1 MSGGSL
7 DYGYQRVR
15 DLAEAIERR
24 ADRAEHRAFAAH
36 LHKVAE
42 AAKALEWVWSGDRG
56 PGDEIDLIK
65 AVVDGSAVS
74 AEHLSEL
81 ARRANDL
88 LEGVDRMLKDGT
100 MDRVYSLFDAE
111 IDAMIKAEADR

>member
-24 ADRAEHRAFAAH
+24 AERPEHRAFADH
-36 LHKVAE
+36 LLKVAE

-56 PGDEIDLIK
+56 PGDEIEPIK
-65 AVVDGSAVS
+65 AVLAPQ
-74 AEHLSEL
+74 ALEL
-81 ARRANDL
+81 AELRRTTNAAAVL
-88 LEGVDRMLKDGT
+88 LETLANLQRSGRFV
-100 MDRVYSLFDAE
+100 VPE
-111 IDAMIKAEADR
+111 